1 MELHCAFINI
11 YITLI
16 YIKYYL
22 ILMYTIRAYVSD
34 RLATLFIKMARYNAG
49 NASQG
54 LAEESR
60 SHTSADQILG
70 PSCC

>member
-1 MELHCAFINI
+1 
-11 YITLI
+11 
-16 YIKYYL
+16 
-22 ILMYTIRAYVSD
+22 MYTIRAYVSD